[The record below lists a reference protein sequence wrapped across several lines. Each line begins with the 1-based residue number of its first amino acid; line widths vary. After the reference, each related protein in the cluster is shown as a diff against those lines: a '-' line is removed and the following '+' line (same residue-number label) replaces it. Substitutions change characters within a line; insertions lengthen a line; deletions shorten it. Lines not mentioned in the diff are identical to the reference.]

1 MPSRR
6 SPNARIAEGDVL
18 VIRNEGPRGGPGMR
32 EMLGVTALVYGQ
44 GMGEK
49 VALLTDGRFSGAT
62 RGLMVGYI
70 GPEAA
75 LGGPIAL
82 VRDGDRIRV
91 DGERCTLVAPRRRR
105 RARAPPRRVAAARG
119 RGAERRAREV
129 REAGRP
135 GAPRR
140 GHALGPG
147 RGGAIDERTR
157 RRGVGGR
164 RRPSSTSPT
173 PTATTSPSSRSTA
186 AARDGTLREIDRFA
200 TGGTVMPLAV
210 RPDKRVLY
218 ASIRSEPFRVLSL
231 AIDPAS
237 GRLEEIGSAPLPA
250 SMCWISTD
258 RRGRYLLSASY
269 GSSLVAVSPID
280 DEGVAGAAQQ
290 VVATEE
296 KAHAIQVDPSNR
308 FAFATCLG
316 GGVVRQMR
324 FDAATGRLDDN
335 AVPAWRARPGAG
347 PRHFVFHPTDPF
359 VFLLNEL
366 DATID
371 VLEIDRATG
380 TLRGV
385 SVAHALPARF
395 AGGAPWAADL
405 HLTPDGRFLY
415 ASERRSS
422 TLASFAVDAERGT
435 LAPIETVATEAE
447 PRGFAISP
455 DGRFLIAVG
464 QASHRLSRYEIDAA
478 SGKLGL
484 VASQPVGRNP
494 NWVEIVELPR

>member
-1 MPSRR
+1 
-6 SPNARIAEGDVL
+6 
-18 VIRNEGPRGGPGMR
+18 
-32 EMLGVTALVYGQ
+32 
-44 GMGEK
+44 
-49 VALLTDGRFSGAT
+49 
-62 RGLMVGYI
+62 
-70 GPEAA
+70 
-75 LGGPIAL
+75 
-82 VRDGDRIRV
+82 
-91 DGERCTLVAPRRRR
+91 
-105 RARAPPRRVAAARG
+105 
-119 RGAERRAREV
+119 
-129 REAGRP
+129 
-135 GAPRR
+135 
-140 GHALGPG
+140 
-147 RGGAIDERTR
+147 
-157 RRGVGGR
+157 
-164 RRPSSTSPT
+164 
-173 PTATTSPSSRSTA
+173 
-186 AARDGTLREIDRFA
+186 
-200 TGGTVMPLAV
+200 MPLAV

-280 DEGVAGAAQQ
+280 DDGVAGEAQQ

-296 KAHAIQVDPSNR
+296 NAHAIQVDPDNR

-324 FDAATGRLDDN
+324 FDAATGRLEDN

-366 DATID
+366 DAT
-371 VLEIDRATG
+371 DR
-380 TLRGV
+380 RPRDRPRDR
-385 SVAHALPARF
+385 HAARRLGRRTRCRADF

-435 LAPIETVATEAE
+435 LAPIETVPTESRAARLRDLARR
-447 PRGFAISP
+447 PLPDRRRPGVASP
-455 DGRFLIAVG
+455 QPLRDRRRERRARRC
-464 QASHRLSRYEIDAA
+464 SP
-478 SGKLGL
+478 
-484 VASQPVGRNP
+484 SQPVGRNP

>member
-1 MPSRR
+1 MSAAT
-6 SPNARIAEGDVL
+6 SSAQTVVYVANADSHDIAIL
-18 VIRNEGPRGGPGMR
+18 
-32 EMLGVTALVYGQ
+32 AL
-44 GMGEK
+44 
-49 VALLTDGRFSGAT
+49 D
-62 RGLMVGYI
+62 
-70 GPEAA
+70 
-75 LGGPIAL
+75 
-82 VRDGDRIRV
+82 DGDG
-91 DGERCTLVAPRRRR
+91 DA
-105 RARAPPRRVAAARG
+105 
-119 RGAERRAREV
+119 GA
-129 REAGRP
+129 
-135 GAPRR
+135 
-140 GHALGPG
+140 
-147 RGGAIDERTR
+147 
-157 RRGVGGR
+157 
-164 RRPSSTSPT
+164 
-173 PTATTSPSSRSTA
+173 
-186 AARDGTLREIDRFA
+186 TLREIDRFA
-200 TGGTVMPLAV
+200 TGGAVMPLAV

-218 ASIRSEPFRVLSL
+218 ASIRSDPFRVLSL

-296 KAHAIQVDPSNR
+296 KAHAIRVDPNNR

-316 GGVVRQMR
+316 GGVVRRMR
-324 FDAATGRLDDN
+324 FDAATGRLEDN
-335 AVPAWRARPGAG
+335 ATPAWRARPGAG
-347 PRHFVFHPTDPF
+347 PRHFVFHPTDPY

-385 SVAHALPARF
+385 SVALALPAGF

-422 TLASFAVDAERGT
+422 TIASFAVDAERGT

-455 DGRFLIAVG
+455 DGRFLIVVG
-464 QASHRLSRYEIDAA
+464 QASHRLSRYRIDTA
-478 SGKLGL
+478 SGRLGL
-484 VASQPVGRNP
+484 VAGQPVGRNP